1 MDAEAGKINVDTM
14 DPVARKD
21 YISKRIVTLL
31 NMLVKEGL
39 RPSHQLELNKE
50 LEEYMD
56 MDDGDYTLNQTPQ
69 VPLLGRRV
77 HVLPLPQIDTRI
89 FPSGTVTPKIPTLGG
104 EVHIHVYN

>member
-1 MDAEAGKINVDTM
+1 M

-50 LEEYMD
+50 LEE
-56 MDDGDYTLNQTPQ
+56 TPQ